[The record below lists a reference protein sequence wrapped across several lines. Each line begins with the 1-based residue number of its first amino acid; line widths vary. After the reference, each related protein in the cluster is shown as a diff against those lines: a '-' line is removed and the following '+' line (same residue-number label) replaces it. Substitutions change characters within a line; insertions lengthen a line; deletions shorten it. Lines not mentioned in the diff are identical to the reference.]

1 MSPGARY
8 RVNSPKVIH
17 QTVDD
22 EAIIINLDTGNYYSL
37 NTSGTALWN
46 LLSTGMTLEEV
57 GRSLSNRYDAEPI
70 AINETVENLVDQLQ
84 KEELLIPAA
93 IDGVP
98 PTPGSLPAA
107 ATVKSALE
115 TPVLS
120 KYTDMQE
127 LITLDPIHE
136 VDEAGWPSQKK

>member
-1 MSPGARY
+1 MSPSARY

-37 NTSGTALWN
+37 NVSGTALWN
-46 LLSTGMTLEEV
+46 LLSTGMTLDEV
-57 GRSLSNRYDAEPI
+57 GTSLRNRFDAEPNT
-70 AINETVENLVDQLQ
+70 INETIENLVDQLQ
-84 KEELLIPAA
+84 KEELLVPAVT
-93 IDGVP
+93 DGVP
-98 PTPGSLPAA
+98 TTPVSLPAA
-107 ATVKSALE
+107 GTVKSALE

-127 LITLDPIHE
+127 SHHARSD
-136 VDEAGWPSQKK
+136 SRSR